1 MSHAGPTAQR
11 TRHVKA
17 DTRAKKEENKHAV
30 RITNQFRTH
39 EGMVYELSCDDVRL
53 TLQMSARKASRDLE
67 GWYVQAF
74 ARQAP
79 ERPTVCKPARTRR
92 AALRAVART
101 WVAKRGVYGFP
112 TLDWDA
118 VAEALLA
125 VRAI

>member
-1 MSHAGPTAQR
+1 M
-11 TRHVKA
+11 
-17 DTRAKKEENKHAV
+17 AKEDSKHAV
-30 RITNQFRTH
+30 RITNQFRTR

-53 TLQMSARKASRDLE
+53 TLQMSARTASGDLE
-67 GWYVQAF
+67 EWHVQAF

-92 AALRAVART
+92 DALRAVARV
-101 WVAKRGVYGFP
+101 WLAKGGAYGFP

-118 VAEALLA
+118 VADALLA